1 MQKLKSFAAQDLKVM
16 QGDGEDPDSEGDQV
30 PMGSPGQKDLLV
42 NMGQWDLQDPS
53 ALKVISE
60 YRGPWSHGS

>member
-1 MQKLKSFAAQDLKVM
+1 MKRFAAQLQEVKL
-16 QGDGEDPDSEGDQV
+16 GDGEDPDRKGDQA
-30 PMGSPGQKDLLV
+30 PQGNPGQRDLLV